1 MWLPVM
7 HQHIYYVYDHK
18 CCYHQTGQ
26 CHNLKQ
32 ENEFMHAKTFF
43 LNTISI
49 WFFWSI
55 FRWLRNSR
63 LPNSIVIWLSNH
75 LKSPL
80 IIKFIPVLLQ
90 PNKKNG
96 SASEFVRNFKTI
108 QTHFSKNSMCRAWSR
123 GSILIWS
130 LFWMI
135 WVWPEI
141 KLCGFVGLVSTPSEN
156 VVCHNMKRNLL
167 YNFPKEYWFIFW
179 V

>member
-63 LPNSIVIWLSNH
+63 LPNSVVIWLSNH

-96 SASEFVRNFKTI
+96 SASEFVRNFKLTFPRI
-108 QTHFSKNSMCRAWSR
+108 PCVEPDPE
-123 GSILIWS
+123 GPY
-130 LFWMI
+130 LFDLFFGWY
-135 WVWPEI
+135 EFDL
-141 KLCGFVGLVSTPSEN
+141 K
-156 VVCHNMKRNLL
+156 
-167 YNFPKEYWFIFW
+167 
-179 V
+179 